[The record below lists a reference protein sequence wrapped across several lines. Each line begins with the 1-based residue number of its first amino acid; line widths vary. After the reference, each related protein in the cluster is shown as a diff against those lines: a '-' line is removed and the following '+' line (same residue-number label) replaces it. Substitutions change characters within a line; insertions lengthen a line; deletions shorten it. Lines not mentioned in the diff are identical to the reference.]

1 MTMTETTLRKLST
14 DEVAI
19 YREQGYV
26 IVPDIFP
33 LEELAEIGPRD
44 RSTSGKAKKNGAQ
57 QGMDHAVGIALR
69 SDPPICTG

>member
-1 MTMTETTLRKLST
+1 MTMTETDLRKLNA

-33 LEELAEIGPRD
+33 LEELAEID
-44 RSTSGKAKKNGAQ
+44 REIDRLQETQKKNGAQ
-57 QGMDHAVGIALR
+57 QGMDHAVGIAIR
-69 SDPPICTG
+69 SDPPICPG